1 MPKCIVVTQIR
12 SAIVLL
18 KKLQRGSTSRR
29 QSLGHWPPPKEQ
41 TPSFRSLWWGLSSR
55 VESNGATLSCPNRQ
69 GTESH
74 THTYCSTTIGT
85 SHPPK
90 CCATMSPNFCG
101 QDKMCPYELLEG
113 FAFLTFDG
121 SSLKPGEQSIGMRS
135 GKFGEA
141 RQESWEIPCKMYQIF
156 LFLSS

>member
-1 MPKCIVVTQIR
+1 MKRVSSIAPQPECQSALWLHR
-12 SAIVLL
+12 SDQQQFCSRSCRGEVPPGGRAWASGLPPRNRLL
-18 KKLQRGSTSRR
+18 P
-29 QSLGHWPPPKEQ
+29 LGLFE
-41 TPSFRSLWWGLSSR
+41 GLSSR
-55 VESNGATLSCPNRQ
+55 VESDGATLSCPNRQ

-141 RQESWEIPCKMYQIF
+141 RQES
-156 LFLSS
+156 